1 MALPELFYDVFRNL
15 VAMVVGQPLTLSRIA
30 VVIIL
35 LGATTWS
42 TVVYAMRAE

>member
-1 MALPELFYDVFRNL
+1 MEALKISSDALF
-15 VAMVVGQPLTLSRIA
+15 
-30 VVIIL
+30 IL